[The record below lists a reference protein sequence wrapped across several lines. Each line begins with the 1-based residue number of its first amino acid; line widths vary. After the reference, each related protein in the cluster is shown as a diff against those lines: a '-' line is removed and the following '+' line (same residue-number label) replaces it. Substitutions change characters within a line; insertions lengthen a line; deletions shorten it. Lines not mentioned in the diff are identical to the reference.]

1 MKKLMITTILV
12 SAFIMMMVPGVSAYQ
27 ITINQNAYSYSN
39 GGEFDVV
46 SNDLS
51 WIGSAYTGY
60 KTTGVQTGAFNFETF
75 CVEYNETFS
84 PGTTYYAE
92 INPNMAAIQ
101 GGTGSSDVI
110 SKGTAW
116 LYQEFIKGTLTNYN
130 YDGTTIAQFATRPLA
145 ANDLQ
150 LSIWFLEDEGQGS
163 AGNYYANLAISH
175 FAALSQQAHDDYTGT
190 GVSVLNVW
198 TDSSKD
204 IPSDLHQDQLIGFP
218 VPEPASIL
226 LLGLGLLGLGL
237 SARKFKK
244 KSAIVTLIK

>member
-1 MKKLMITTILV
+1 MKKLMITIFLV

-60 KTTGVQTGAFNFETF
+60 KTTGVQTIGTFNFETF
-75 CVEYNETFS
+75 CVEHNETFS

-92 INPNMAAIQ
+92 INPNMAAIS
-101 GGTGSSDVI
+101 GDATVGYDVI
-110 SKGTAW
+110 SQGTAW

-130 YDGTTIAQFATRPLA
+130 YDGTTMAQFATRPLA

-150 LSIWFLEDEGQGS
+150 LSIWFLEGEGQGS
-163 AGNYYANLAISH
+163 ANNYYADLAITH
-175 FAALSQQAHDDYTGT
+175 FGSLSQAHVDYTGT
-190 GVSVLNVW
+190 GVGVLNVW

-204 IPSDLHQDQLIGFP
+204 ILSGLHQDQLIGFP
-218 VPEPASIL
+218 VPEPASLL
-226 LLGLGLLGLGL
+226 LLGFGLLGVAGIR
-237 SARKFKK
+237 RKL
-244 KSAIVTLIK
+244 KS